1 MAADNTA
8 PADIFVVV
16 SSRGGEGYSSGH
28 DGPKNDGGPIVHETE
43 IGPGSSIEKAR
54 ERAAMM
60 ERRWGPCRIAR
71 LVFED
76 QQGNPL

>member
-1 MAADNTA
+1 MGAMT
-8 PADIFVVV
+8 DIFVVV
-16 SSRGGEGYSSGH
+16 SAKGGEGYSSGH
-28 DGPKNDGGPIVHETE
+28 DGHPNDGGPIAHETE
-43 IGPGSSIEKAR
+43 IGAGSSIEKAR

-76 QQGNPL
+76 QQGKPL